1 MASDA
6 LMCWE
11 WEGGALALT
20 RAENAQQQ
28 PTEGLERRGRTEGR
42 QSSRE
47 ASPGDPRLDTAR
59 AVDRA
64 AGVDK
69 PLGSG

>member
-20 RAENAQQQ
+20 RAENARQQ
-28 PTEGLERRGRTEGR
+28 PTEGLERRGPTEDR

-47 ASPGDPRLDTAR
+47 TSPDDPRLDTAS

-64 AGVDK
+64 ARGDK
-69 PLGSG
+69 PLGSA